1 MASYDDNIV
10 KGKALAYAITKIK
23 SWVNTLFEGLATV
36 ANTGAYSDLKGTPGN
51 ASTSAAGL
59 MSTTDKAKLDGIA
72 ANANAYSHP
81 TYTARTGVPT
91 TNQSPNFG
99 ESFSITQSISDVTG
113 HITAMNEKTVTL
125 PSETVY
131 TSDAGGYEFTVTSA
145 APQAAPENL
154 ITFVVTS

>member
-36 ANTGAYSDLKGTPGN
+36 ANTGAYNDLKGTPGN
-51 ASTSAAGL
+51 ASASAAGL
-59 MSTTDKAKLDGIA
+59 MSTADKAKLDGIA